1 MSYQLVIIGCSLGG
15 LNAMRVFLTGLSK
28 DFDLPI
34 VLVQH
39 RDKSP
44 NFMLSRMLQRSTH
57 LKVEDAEDGMEIKRG
72 KLYIAPA
79 GYHLLVE
86 SNSLSLSTEL
96 PVHYAMPSIDVAFE
110 SAARVYKKTL
120 IAVVLSSSSAD
131 GAEGAAMVES
141 RGGFVIVQDP
151 VSAESA
157 TLSKA
162 AIKHTK
168 SPFIAPLEDIPTKLS
183 ELSKARGG
191 MNVRRN
197 PG

>member
-15 LNAMRVFLTGLSK
+15 LNAMRVFLTGLSN

-34 VLVQH
+34 ILVQH

-44 NFMLSRMLQRSTH
+44 NLMLSRMLQRSTH
-57 LKVEDAEDGMEIKRG
+57 LKVDDVEDGMEIKGG

-79 GYHLLVE
+79 SYHLLVE
-86 SNSLSLSTEL
+86 RNSFSLSTEL

-110 SAARVYKKTL
+110 SAARSYKKSL
-120 IAVVLSSSSAD
+120 IAVVLTSSSTDGAD
-131 GAEGAAMVES
+131 GAAIVES
-141 RGGFVIVQDP
+141 RGGFVIVQNP
-151 VSAESA
+151 ISAENP

-162 AIKHTK
+162 VIEKTK
-168 SPFIAPLEDIPTKLS
+168 SPFIASLEDIPTKLS
-183 ELSKARGG
+183 ELSRARGG